1 MAKANDRGGV
11 LSRSALRRQRE
22 KEQRYKTVLRAAETL
37 FARKGYH
44 QTSIEEIADLAE
56 VSTGA
61 VYFYF
66 KNKEDLL
73 IKLMHEFGFF
83 LREWLGKELEKND
96 PTLEGFSHIAESFLR
111 DFCVSYPEKITIFFR
126 ESVGQS
132 REVEEQRKD
141 MFVRLTSDIR
151 DVLVEIASRLSGRF
165 VSDVAPEVVAVCIVG
180 IYERLACHYVLWQ
193 HEAANITDIVEEA
206 VSFTLGGIRSLLIP
220 GERQKI

>member
-1 MAKANDRGGV
+1 MAKANDRGGT

-151 DVLVEIASRLSGRF
+151 DVLVDIASRLSGRF

-193 HEAANITDIVEEA
+193 DRAVDITDIVDET
-206 VSFTLGGIRSLLIP
+206 VSFTLGGVRSLLAP
-220 GERQKI
+220 EKKKKG